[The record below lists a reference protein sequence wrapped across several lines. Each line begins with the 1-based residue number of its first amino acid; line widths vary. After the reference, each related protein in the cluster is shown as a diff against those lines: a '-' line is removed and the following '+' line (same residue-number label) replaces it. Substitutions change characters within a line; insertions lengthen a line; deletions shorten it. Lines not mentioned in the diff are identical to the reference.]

1 MSRNRARPWLSPSHG
16 GAAALTLLP
25 PFSSIATRQALL
37 TACLTLAAVAA
48 FALSALA
55 TVQASLRADLLHTI
69 DTDIAGLI
77 DGAARGGTDELAAR
91 IGDRLAVQTQER
103 AASYYL
109 LRDAVGQRLA
119 GNIDTSPPIDAAHS
133 GFAEAVIGTDPAL
146 IRATRLSHGATL
158 MVGRS
163 LGPTKDLIMTL
174 RVRLAL
180 LAAGA
185 FGVALAA
192 GWWTST
198 RLARRVGAINATFRQ
213 FEEGDRAVRVA
224 PKGQDELAMLGGH
237 VDRHL
242 SQIDMLLAFQQGI
255 SDNVA
260 HELRTPLAHLDTRLR
275 RTIEQAADPAL
286 TAELEHA
293 RDDVRSIVSLF
304 DALLDIAHGEAGAR
318 IPRTSFDLSELAGSL
333 AELYAPSAEE
343 AGLDFS
349 TRIAPAVTMTG
360 EPMQVGRMIA
370 NLLDNA
376 LKFVPAGARLR
387 LSVTPGPVIIVE
399 DSGPG
404 IAPDERELVM
414 RRFGRG
420 RSSAAGHGLGL
431 ALASLVAAR
440 HGLVLRLEDAA
451 PGARFVIAQREK

>member
-1 MSRNRARPWLSPSHG
+1 MVRL
-16 GAAALTLLP
+16 

-37 TACLTLAAVAA
+37 TACLILAALAA
-48 FALSALA
+48 FGLSALTA
-55 TVQASLRADLLHTI
+55 VRTSLRADLLHTI
-69 DTDIAGLI
+69 DTDIAGLA
-77 DGAARGGTDELAAR
+77 DGAARGGMAEVKAR

-103 AASYYL
+103 AAAYYL
-109 LRDAVGQRLA
+109 LRDSSGQRLA
-119 GNIDTSPPIDAAHS
+119 GNIDTPPPIDPAHS
-133 GFAEAVIGTDPAL
+133 DYGDATIGTDPAL
-146 IRATRLSHGATL
+146 VRATRLPHGAVL

-163 LGPTKDLIMTL
+163 LRPTETLIASL
-174 RVRLAL
+174 RNQLAL
-180 LAAGA
+180 LCGGVFAA
-185 FGVALAA
+185 ALAA
-192 GWWTST
+192 GWWTAA
-198 RLARRVGAINATFRQ
+198 RLARRVAAINVIFGR
-213 FEEGDRAVRVA
+213 FEEGDRAARVA
-224 PKGQDELAMLGGH
+224 PVGQDELAMLGEY

-242 SQIDMLLAFQQGI
+242 AQIDMLLAFQQGI

-286 TAELEHA
+286 TAELEQA
-293 RDDVRSIVSLF
+293 RGDVRSIVSLF

-318 IPRTSFDLSELAGSL
+318 IPRTSFDLSELAGTL
-333 AELYAPSAEE
+333 GELYAPSAEE

-349 TRIAPAVTMTG
+349 TRIAPGVMMTG

-387 LSVTPGPVIIVE
+387 LSVAPGPIIIVE
-399 DSGPG
+399 DNGPG
-404 IAPDERELVM
+404 IAPEERELVM

-431 ALASLVAAR
+431 ALARLVAAR
-440 HGLVLRLEDAA
+440 HGLNLRLEDAA
-451 PGARFVIAQREK
+451 PGARFVIAAGEK

>member
-1 MSRNRARPWLSPSHG
+1 MYPA
-16 GAAALTLLP
+16 
-25 PFSSIATRQALL
+25 FSITTRQALL
-37 TACLTLAAVAA
+37 TACLILAALAA
-48 FALSALA
+48 FGLSALA
-55 TVQASLRADLLHTI
+55 AVESSLRADLLHTI
-69 DTDIAGLI
+69 DTDIAGLA
-77 DGAARGGTDELAAR
+77 DGAARGGTDELKAR
-91 IGDRLAVQTQER
+91 IGDRLAVQAQER
-103 AASYYL
+103 AAAYYL
-109 LRDAVGQRLA
+109 VRNANGERLA
-119 GNIDTSPPIDAAHS
+119 GNIDAPPPIDAAHS
-133 GFAEAVIGTDPAL
+133 ASADAMIGTDRSL
-146 IRATRLSHGATL
+146 IRATRLPDGATL

-163 LGPTKDLIMTL
+163 LRPTERMITTL
-174 RVRLAL
+174 RNQLAL
-180 LAAGA
+180 LAAAA
-185 FGVALAA
+185 FAAALAA
-192 GWWTST
+192 GWWTA
-198 RLARRVGAINATFRQ
+198 RGLARRIARINGIFRQ

-224 PKGQDELAMLGGH
+224 PAERDELATLGGH

-242 SQIDMLLAFQQGI
+242 GQIDMLLAFQQGI

-286 TAELEHA
+286 VTELEQA
-293 RDDVRSIVSLF
+293 RGDVRSIVSLF

-333 AELYAPSAEE
+333 GELYAPSAEE

-349 TRIAPAVTMTG
+349 TRIAPGVTMTG

-387 LSVTPGPVIIVE
+387 LSVAPGPIIIVE

-431 ALASLVAAR
+431 ALARLVAAR
-440 HGLVLRLEDAA
+440 HGLTLRLEDAA
-451 PGARFVIAQREK
+451 PGARFVIAAGKA

>member
-1 MSRNRARPWLSPSHG
+1 MAIACAPRRIGPELRPFL
-16 GAAALTLLP
+16 
-25 PFSSIATRQALL
+25 SSIATRQALL
-37 TACLTLAAVAA
+37 TACLTLAAVAM

-55 TVQASLRADLLHTI
+55 TVEASLRADLLHTI
-69 DTDIAGLI
+69 DTDIAGLA

-91 IGDRLAVQTQER
+91 IGDRLAVQSEEP
-103 AASYYL
+103 AAPYYL
-109 LRDAVGQRLA
+109 LQDVVGRRLA
-119 GNIDTSPPIDAAHS
+119 GNIGMPPPIDAGRS
-133 GFAEAVIGTDPAL
+133 EFADATIGTDRAL
-146 IRATRLSHGATL
+146 IRATRLSHGAIL

-163 LGPTKDLIMTL
+163 LGPTEKLIATL
-174 RVRLAL
+174 RLRLGL
-180 LAAGA
+180 LAGCA
-185 FGVALAA
+185 FAAALAA
-192 GWWTST
+192 GWWTSA
-198 RLARRVGAINATFRQ
+198 RLAGRVGAVNRIFRR
-213 FEEGDRAVRVA
+213 FEEGDRAARVA
-224 PKGQDELAMLGGH
+224 PRGRDELAMLGEH

-260 HELRTPLAHLDTRLR
+260 HELRTPLAHLDMRLR
-275 RTIEQAADPAL
+275 RTIEQTADPAL
-286 TAELEHA
+286 TADLENA
-293 RDDVRSIVSLF
+293 RGDVRSIVSLF

-318 IPRTSFDLSELAGSL
+318 MPRTSFDLSELAGSL

-349 TRIAPAVTMTG
+349 TRIAPDVTMTG
-360 EPMQVGRMIA
+360 EPMQIGRMIA

-387 LSVTPGPVIIVE
+387 LSVAPGPIIIVE

-431 ALASLVAAR
+431 ALVKLVAAR

-451 PGARFVIAQREK
+451 PGARFIIAQRDS

>member
-1 MSRNRARPWLSPSHG
+1 VTLRP
-16 GAAALTLLP
+16 
-25 PFSSIATRQALL
+25 FFFSIATRQALL
-37 TACLTLAAVAA
+37 TACLTLAVVTL

-55 TVQASLRADLLHTI
+55 AVEASLRADLLHTI
-69 DTDIAGLI
+69 DTDVAGLA
-77 DGAARGGTDELAAR
+77 DGAARGGTEELAAR
-91 IGDRLAVQTQER
+91 IGDRLAVQTEVR
-103 AASYYL
+103 AAPYYL
-109 LRDAVGQRLA
+109 LRDAGGRQLA
-119 GNIDTSPPIDAAHS
+119 GNIDTPPRI
-133 GFAEAVIGTDPAL
+133 DPARSEFADATIGRDRAL
-146 IRATRLSHGATL
+146 VRATRLSHGAIL

-163 LGPTKDLIMTL
+163 LDPTEKLLTAL
-174 RVRLAL
+174 RMRLGL
-180 LAAGA
+180 LAVGA
-185 FGVALAA
+185 FAAALAA
-192 GWWTST
+192 GWWTSA
-198 RLARRVGAINATFRQ
+198 RLAGRVGAVNRVFRR

-224 PKGQDELAMLGGH
+224 PRGRDELAILGEH

-242 SQIDMLLAFQQGI
+242 AQIDMLLAFQQGI

-260 HELRTPLAHLDTRLR
+260 HELRTPLAHLDMRLR
-275 RTIEQAADPAL
+275 RTIEQTPDPAL
-286 TAELEHA
+286 TAELENA
-293 RDDVRSIVSLF
+293 RGDVRSIVSLF

-318 IPRTSFDLSELAGSL
+318 MPRTSFDLSELAGSL

-349 TRIAPAVTMTG
+349 TRIAPGVTMTG
-360 EPMQVGRMIA
+360 EPMQIGRMIA

-387 LSVTPGPVIIVE
+387 LSVASGPIIIVE

-431 ALASLVAAR
+431 ALANLVAAR

-451 PGARFVIAQREK
+451 PGARFVIAQRES